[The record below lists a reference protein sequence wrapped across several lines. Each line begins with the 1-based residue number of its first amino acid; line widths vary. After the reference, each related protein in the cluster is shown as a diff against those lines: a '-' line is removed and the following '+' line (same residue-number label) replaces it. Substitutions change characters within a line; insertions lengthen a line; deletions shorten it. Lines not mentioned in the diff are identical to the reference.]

1 MSSLPPNTNIWIAA
15 SEGNQSLVDEFFQS
29 DSTLTPTSKDPN
41 TYTPL
46 HAAASYAHHDLLRW
60 LLKHERASPNDV
72 NITDADGDTPL
83 FVVEDVET
91 ARILIEEFEADAKHK
106 NQEGLTAA
114 QNAYENGFEDV
125 AQYVRGVTGE
135 PAPTLEEEDD
145 DDDEQDRE
153 HQGQAAAGVHDTDD
167 LKHDGETTKRYV
179 HLLQEYTSCEV
190 RPEQSRRDL
199 YCAPPDS
206 ITHHLFCSSFSGL
219 RRLDQTQAPNRRTP
233 TQHQPCLPQPY
244 DLNTNEALRPSLS
257 DLHGRFHRH
266 FCTSQ
271 TTHALCRFRPLAIHP
286 RHSSS
291 LECPQC
297 SLGRTHDCSCAVQG
311 RKGSHHRWQV

>member
-15 SEGNQSLVDEFFQS
+15 SEGNQPLVDQFFQS

-60 LLKHERASPNDV
+60 LLKHERSTPADV

-91 ARILIEEFEADAKHK
+91 ARVLIDEFKADAKHK

-125 AQYVRGVTGE
+125 AEYIRGITGE
-135 PAPTLEEEDD
+135 PAPTLEE
-145 DDDEQDRE
+145 DDDEDADE
-153 HQGQAAAGVHDTDD
+153 EGQAAAATVSDTDSDD

-179 HLLQEYTSCEV
+179 QLLQEYTSCEV
-190 RPEQSRRDL
+190 RSSR
-199 YCAPPDS
+199 A
-206 ITHHLFCSSFSGL
+206 
-219 RRLDQTQAPNRRTP
+219 
-233 TQHQPCLPQPY
+233 
-244 DLNTNEALRPSLS
+244 E
-257 DLHGRFHRH
+257 
-266 FCTSQ
+266 
-271 TTHALCRFRPLAIHP
+271 
-286 RHSSS
+286 
-291 LECPQC
+291 
-297 SLGRTHDCSCAVQG
+297 
-311 RKGSHHRWQV
+311 